1 MPKRKLSSLDPN
13 DTSDTDPQFGNVED
27 LPAGVKRQTSYCVLG
42 NCWDDNNPTYSR
54 LVFRFPECLGIEE
67 TLNNTAKDNKCIP
80 TLNMDIPIL
89 LPVIKDCRVD
99 IIQRPPDYVGLL
111 QKNTAGDGIKLDKRQ
126 CQLEFVLTGNDQLT
140 KKAPSIA
147 DETKEI
153 DCEDITQ
160 YAALSDAIWAQYYK
174 VTQPQQASN
183 YTTAIQPAGKDKDY
197 WIYGKDEGGVKSV
210 AYSDVANHF
219 MNTVHN
225 PNGRYTM
232 FEQNNI
238 QSRGFLLLKDHV
250 NMFVKVQFDGS
261 AEGKNFK
268 FRVILDYTTRKV
280 SLSSLLVWRQQLHEF
295 LPKQIQWRMY
305 EQAKDTAKKQNE
317 WNILVS
323 RGEVEEN
330 GTGTDPTDKT
340 QFPDIKE

>member
-1 MPKRKLSSLDPN
+1 M
-13 DTSDTDPQFGNVED
+13 
-27 LPAGVKRQTSYCVLG
+27 
-42 NCWDDNNPTYSR
+42 
-54 LVFRFPECLGIEE
+54 I
-67 TLNNTAKDNKCIP
+67 
-80 TLNMDIPIL
+80 
-89 LPVIKDCRVD
+89 
-99 IIQRPPDYVGLL
+99 
-111 QKNTAGDGIKLDKRQ
+111 
-126 CQLEFVLTGNDQLT
+126 DQLT

-238 QSRGFLLLKDHV
+238 QSRGFLLLKDRSCKYV
-250 NMFVKVQFDGS
+250 C
-261 AEGKNFK
+261 
-268 FRVILDYTTRKV
+268 
-280 SLSSLLVWRQQLHEF
+280 
-295 LPKQIQWRMY
+295 
-305 EQAKDTAKKQNE
+305 
-317 WNILVS
+317 
-323 RGEVEEN
+323 
-330 GTGTDPTDKT
+330 
-340 QFPDIKE
+340 